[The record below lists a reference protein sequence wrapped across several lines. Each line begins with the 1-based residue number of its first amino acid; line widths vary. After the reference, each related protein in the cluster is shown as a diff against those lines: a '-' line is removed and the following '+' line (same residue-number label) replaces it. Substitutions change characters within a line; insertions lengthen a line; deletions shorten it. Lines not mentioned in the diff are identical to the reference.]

1 MERTHNKLVRDKI
14 LDIIRADNCTPEY
27 RVLSDKECLEEAN
40 KKLLEE
46 VNEYLE
52 SGEISELCDIEE
64 VLRLIISLKGLS
76 YAEFEDKRK
85 AKNNKRGSFTKRI
98 FLISEKDNEK

>member
-1 MERTHNKLVRDKI
+1 MKRTHNKLVRDKI
-14 LDIIRADNCTPEY
+14 IDIIITDKCTPTY
-27 RVLSDKECLEEAN
+27 RVLSDEECLIEAN

-52 SGEISELCDIEE
+52 SGEINELCDIEE

-76 YAEFEDKRK
+76 YPEFETKRIG
-85 AKNNKRGSFTKRI
+85 KNDQRGSFMKKI
-98 FLISEKDNEK
+98 FLESEEDND